1 MNSNTESKFIK
12 HTSCDECGSSDGNAL
27 YDDNHTYCHVCSTYN
42 SGKEGSFPEKSNK
55 SKRQENLMQ
64 IKGEVKAIPDRGIT
78 SSTCEFYGVTQ
89 TADSHYYPYSD
100 ADGTTVAAK
109 VRKIST
115 KDFSTQGAWKDATL
129 FGQQK
134 FSKGGKYL
142 TITEGEI
149 DTLAAFQLMGSKWPV
164 VSIRNG
170 AQAAVKDIRANFEY
184 VDSFDEVV
192 ICFDSDAP
200 GKKAALEVANLL
212 GSKAKVFKHAEG
224 FKDAADY
231 LKERATADFTK
242 LWWASEKWKPEGIVT
257 VSDIKERLLTPP
269 TPGVPWCF
277 PTLTELTYGRRKGE
291 LYAFGAGVGVGKT
304 DVFTQQISYDIETL
318 NEKVGVI
325 YLEQNVVE
333 TAQRVAGKLDKRL
346 YHVPDADWTREQY
359 VASVDRLEQR
369 GQLYMMEH
377 FGAMD
382 WNTIKGIIRYFAKA
396 FDIKMIYLDHLT
408 ALSANEQDERRALDG
423 IMADMASLAQQDGL
437 IIHFISH
444 LTTPDGKPHEEGGRV
459 MEKHFTG
466 SRAIARWSHYMFGL
480 ERDKQAEDPIMRQTT
495 TFRVLKDRFTGR
507 ATAEKFGLRYD
518 KNTGILTE
526 CELVEET
533 L

>member
-1 MNSNTESKFIK
+1 MNSNTESKFLR
-12 HTSCDECGSSDGNAL
+12 HTSCDECGSSDGNAV
-27 YDDNHTYCHVCSTYN
+27 YDDNHSYCHVCQTWKNDVDGSTTTT
-42 SGKEGSFPEKSNK
+42 KHTKVNK
-55 SKRQENLMQ
+55 MQ
-64 IKGEVKAIPDRGIT
+64 IKGEVKAIQDRGILAT
-78 SSTCEFYGVTQ
+78 SAEFYGVTQ
-89 TADSHYYPYSD
+89 YLGNHYYPYSD
-100 ADGTTVAAK
+100 DTGTVVAAK
-109 VRKIST
+109 VRNVEN
-115 KDFSTQGAWKDATL
+115 KDFHTEGQWNKAVL

-134 FSKGGKYL
+134 FAKGGKYL
-142 TITEGEI
+142 TITEGEL
-149 DTLAAFQLMGSKWPV
+149 DCLAAFQLMGSKWPV

-170 AQAAVKDIRANFEY
+170 AAAAVKDIRANFEY

-192 ICFDSDAP
+192 ICFDADAP

-212 GSKAKVFKHAEG
+212 GSKAKIFKHAEG
-224 FKDAADY
+224 LKDACEY
-231 LKERATADFTK
+231 LQKKSIDFTK
-242 LWWASEKWKPEGIVT
+242 LWWAAEQWKPEGIVT

-269 TPGVPWCF
+269 TPGVPWAF
-277 PTLTELTYGRRKGE
+277 QTLTELTYGRRKGE

-304 DVFTQQISYDIETL
+304 DVFTQQIAYDIETL

-346 YHVPDADWTREQY
+346 YHVPDADWTRDQY

-480 ERDKQAEDPIMRQTT
+480 ERDKQAEDPTMRQTT

-518 KNTGILTE
+518 KHSGILSE